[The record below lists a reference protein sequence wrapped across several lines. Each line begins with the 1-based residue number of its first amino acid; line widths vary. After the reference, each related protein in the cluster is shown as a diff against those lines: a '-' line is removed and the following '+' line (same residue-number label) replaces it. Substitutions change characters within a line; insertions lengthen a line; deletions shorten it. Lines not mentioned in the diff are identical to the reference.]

1 MVLTENCKTALIK
14 ERGNGFRVTL
24 LNHYFETEEEFYFD
38 TKKEAEEFASFWLTS
53 D

>member
-1 MVLTENCKTALIK
+1 MVLTKNCKTVLIN
-14 ERGNGFRVTL
+14 ERGSGYRVTL

-38 TKKEAEEFASFWLTS
+38 SKKEAENFANFWLTS